1 VAPLGR
7 KRNKFDSDSD
17 LDFDDSQ
24 GFEFESLPSES
35 SSEFNSE
42 SLNLSGSF
50 ALKPPE
56 AVLKS
61 LNLKTCEGSD

>member
-17 LDFDDSQ
+17 LDFDDFQ
-24 GFEFESLPSES
+24 GFESESRPSES
-35 SSEFNSE
+35 SSEFSSE

-56 AVLKS
+56 AALKS
-61 LNLKTCEGSD
+61 SNLKTCEGSD